1 MNIVTIRA
9 RSLRIVHRRTRAGQ
23 QLVDLEGLAQE
34 AGLRADLIRAFLA
47 QGLIEPSGG
56 TAQAP
61 LFARG
66 DAARVACAARLQFDL
81 GLNMTGAVLACELL
95 ERIGE
100 LEERL
105 ARYERGV

>member
-1 MNIVTIRA
+1 MNVVTIRA

-23 QLVDLEGLAQE
+23 RLVDLEGLAQE

-66 DAARVACAARLQFDL
+66 DAARVACAARLHYDL
-81 GLNMTGAVLACELL
+81 GLNVAGSVLACELL

-105 ARYERGV
+105 ARYERGA